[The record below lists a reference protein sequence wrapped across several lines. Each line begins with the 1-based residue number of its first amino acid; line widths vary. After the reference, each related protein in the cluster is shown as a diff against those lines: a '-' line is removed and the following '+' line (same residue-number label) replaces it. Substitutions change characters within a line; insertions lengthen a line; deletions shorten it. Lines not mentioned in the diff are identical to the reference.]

1 MEIKGISNTTLND
14 YPGVAAATIFTGGCD
29 FCCPYCHNR
38 SLVVHAEKLPSMD
51 EESVIEWLAQRKSA
65 LEGICIT
72 GGEPLQQADL
82 GAFMYRLKELD
93 YKVKLDTNGYDP
105 THLSHLLKENLI
117 DFISMDIKN
126 TLAKYAKTAGC
137 PKFEPNRIRLSVDL
151 IRDSGVDYEFRTTVV
166 KELHS
171 DRDMEEIGQW
181 LRGVKAYYI
190 QPYVASDDV
199 IMPVFSSYDKQKML
213 EYRNMLRRYIPNAG
227 LRGYEL

>member
-82 GAFMYRLKELD
+82 GAFMYRLKELG
-93 YKVKLDTNGYDP
+93 YRIKLDTNGYDP
-105 THLSHLLKENLI
+105 THLSHLLKENMI

-126 TLAKYAKTAGC
+126 ILAKYAKTAGC
-137 PKFEPNRIRLSVDL
+137 SKFEPNRIRLSVDL
-151 IRDSGVDYEFRTTVV
+151 IRDSGVDYEFRTTVAEGAVLPEDFEGIGKWICGAKRYFLQGFVDSGDILGENVGAYSVEQMHEFLETV
-166 KELHS
+166 KQYVPEA
-171 DRDMEEIGQW
+171 Q
-181 LRGVKAYYI
+181 LRGV
-190 QPYVASDDV
+190 D
-199 IMPVFSSYDKQKML
+199 
-213 EYRNMLRRYIPNAG
+213 
-227 LRGYEL
+227 